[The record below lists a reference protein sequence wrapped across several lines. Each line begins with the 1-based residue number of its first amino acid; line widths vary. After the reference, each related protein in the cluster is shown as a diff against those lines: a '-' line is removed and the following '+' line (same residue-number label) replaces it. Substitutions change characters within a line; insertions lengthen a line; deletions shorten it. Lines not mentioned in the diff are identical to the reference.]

1 MSNPLRDSGL
11 PSEELKAVAK
21 IRDIKGYESMSKDEL
36 LSALS
41 PLKQTKKGKKQIKNK
56 KQAFLKQK

>member
-11 PSEELKAVAK
+11 SSGELKAAAK

-36 LSALS
+36 LSVLS
-41 PLKQTKKGKKQIKNK
+41 PLKQKKKR
-56 KQAFLKQK
+56 